1 LAARPHFPLGVS
13 SSAGSVDSITGG
25 RAAGGPCERDGY
37 EEHGEYEGDADDR
50 DPGPAQQ
57 EPDHSQHDRLS
68 EAHDVSIGA
77 RRLPLDGVEA
87 PPSGYCCFGPG
98 GDGGDMFRQHWRD
111 PHFWNWW
118 WRNRL
123 PLEVRAVAALVLL
136 ALLLGGGWFAAGR
149 LSTAHAGRDAYVLET
164 TVQRVVT
171 VREKGKLVRK
181 LIPVVR
187 RVVVQPSTEFRTQ
200 TQYATQVVTTPGGV
214 RIVRKPVIRYV
225 PKIRIRVVTN
235 NGRVRTVSETRL
247 VPTTKVETRTETS
260 VVTGER
266 TVTNTAVQ
274 TQTVVN
280 VRTVTNTQTETV
292 VATTTQVQ
300 TETEPPVTVT
310 ETQPAETVTVT
321 VTVPLPGGG

>member
-1 LAARPHFPLGVS
+1 MAARPHFPLGVS

-25 RAAGGPCERDGY
+25 RAAVGPCEREGQ

-50 DPGPAQQ
+50 DPCSPEQ
-57 EPDHSQHDRLS
+57 EADHSEHDRLS

-77 RRLPLDGVEA
+77 RRPPLDGLEDR
-87 PPSGYCCFGPG
+87 PSGYCWLGLG
-98 GDGGDMFRQHWRD
+98 GDGGEMFRQHWRD

-123 PLEVRAVAALVLL
+123 PLEVRVGAALVLL

-149 LSTAHAGRDAYVLET
+149 LGTAHAGRDAYVLET

-181 LIPVVR
+181 LVPVVR

-200 TQYATQVVTTPGGV
+200 TQYATEVVTTPGGV
-214 RIVRKPVIRYV
+214 RIVRKPVVRYV
-225 PKIRIRVVTN
+225 PKIRTRVVTN
-235 NGRVRTVSETRL
+235 NGRVRTVSETRF
-247 VPTTKVETRTETS
+247 VPTTKVETRTETA

-310 ETQPAETVTVT
+310 ETLPAETVTVT
-321 VTVPLPGGG
+321 VTGGG